1 MEELDIS
8 DPRPGRGSSAERV
21 TLYRHDEV
29 ASQFRQVSRYSDNPT
44 WEQMGR
50 GVYPDDEGMIGL
62 GWSEGSVC
70 MVRLSE
76 DREKWNREMSEEC
89 GIPREVA
96 ENLGMQSRSIVAVR
110 LDNAGDKL
118 GILVFESL
126 KPQGIRRD
134 FEQKIPASAYL
145 PALCRLLSLI
155 GPVRDH
161 GGDRALVGA

>member
-89 GIPREVA
+89 GVPREVA

-118 GILVFESL
+118 GDPCI
-126 KPQGIRRD
+126 
-134 FEQKIPASAYL
+134 
-145 PALCRLLSLI
+145 
-155 GPVRDH
+155 
-161 GGDRALVGA
+161 